1 MPTWRE
7 FLDAIL
13 DFIGSESLTDAE
25 NDALGLSGTPDYTKE
40 AYEALKL
47 VLEGRED
54 VSGQGKRL
62 KLYFIAKGVD
72 LSTSP
77 ATYIPKSNIL
87 IGGEL

>member
-1 MPTWRE
+1 MTWRQ

-13 DFIGSESLTDAE
+13 EFIGSESLTDAE
-25 NDALGLSGTPDYTKE
+25 NATLTLSGSPDYSKA
-40 AYEALKL
+40 AYEALKT
-47 VLEGRED
+47 VLESREG

-62 KLYFIAKGVD
+62 KLYFIAKGTD

-77 ATYIPKSNIL
+77 PVHIARSNIL

>member
-1 MPTWRE
+1 MTWRE

-13 DFIGSESLTDAE
+13 DFIGSESLTDPE
-25 NDALGLSGTPDYTKE
+25 NDGISLSGSPDYTKE
-40 AYEALKL
+40 SYEALKL
-47 VLEGRED
+47 VLESREG

-72 LSTSP
+72 LSSSP
-77 ATYIPKSNIL
+77 PVHLPASNIL